1 MFLEKAHSLRSFRC
15 CGMVL
20 QKSIH
25 LLASIRSDI
34 WLEQFLLLCISGL
47 DLKTGDEGL
56 LRAMCVTGNSNLCII

>member
-1 MFLEKAHSLRSFRC
+1 
-15 CGMVL
+15 MVL

-34 WLEQFLLLCISGL
+34 WREQFLLLCISGL

-56 LRAMCVTGNSNLCII
+56 LRAMCDWQFEFMHYLIYRIYRVVKC